1 MKSAAT
7 LSWSRHIL
15 ERRKMLEIRNIGV
28 FYGDVQVIWDVS
40 FEVKKGEVVA
50 LIGANGAG
58 KSTTLKTI
66 SGIIRPRHGEIF
78 FDGAPLCHVEPYK
91 LIEMGIAH
99 CPEAR
104 RLFPEMSVEE
114 NLDMGSLRGRAK
126 KQRQNTKEMV
136 FELFPRLKERSRQ
149 LAGTLS
155 GGEQQM
161 LAVGRGLMSLP
172 KLLMFDEP
180 SLGLAPILVREIFNV
195 IKKIREE
202 GTTVLIVEQNVK
214 QTLAI
219 ADRAFVLESGKVVM
233 QGTGQVLLND
243 EHVKKAYLGV

>member
-1 MKSAAT
+1 
-7 LSWSRHIL
+7 
-15 ERRKMLEIRNIGV
+15 MLEIRNIGV
-28 FYGDVQVIWDVS
+28 FYGDVQVIWNVS

-66 SGIIRPRHGEIF
+66 SGIARPRHGEIF
-78 FDGAPLCHVEPYK
+78 FDGAALCHVEPYK

-99 CPEAR
+99 SPEAR

-136 FELFPRLKERSRQ
+136 FGLFPRLKERSRQ

-161 LAVGRGLMSLP
+161 VAIGRGLMSLP

-219 ADRAFVLESGKVVM
+219 ADRAYVLESGKVVM
-233 QGTGQVLLND
+233 QGAGQELLND